1 MTDTPAPSPARV
13 QSAAEEL
20 ANSITHGIGAG
31 LGVAALTLLVGV
43 ASLAGDPWRIV
54 ATSVY
59 GASLVLLFLASTLYH
74 SVRKPRVKR
83 VFQILDHAAIFLLI
97 AGTYTPFALVTL
109 RGPWGWT
116 LFGIVW
122 GLAVLGIGFESVW
135 LGRFPRLSTAL
146 YLVMGWIGVIVVWP
160 MSQVFP
166 LGGWAWLVGGGL
178 AYTVGVVFF
187 AWERLP
193 YHHTLWHLFVLTG
206 AACHFFAVLTYVLPV
221 SG

>member
-1 MTDTPAPSPARV
+1 MTDTPAPATIRV

-20 ANSITHGIGAG
+20 ANSITHGIGAA
-31 LGVAALTLLVGV
+31 LGVAALTVLVV
-43 ASLAGDPWRIV
+43 YASLAGDPWRIV

-74 SVRKPRVKR
+74 SFRKPRVKY
-83 VFQILDHAAIFLLI
+83 VFQVLDHAAIFLLI

-122 GLAVLGIGFESVW
+122 GLAVLGIAFEAGW
-135 LGRFPRLSTAL
+135 MGRFPRLSTAL
-146 YLVMGWIGVIVVWP
+146 YLLMGWVGVIVVWP
-160 MSQVFP
+160 LWQTLP
-166 LGGWAWLVGGGL
+166 LGGWGWLVAGGL

-193 YHHTLWHLFVLTG
+193 YHHTLWHLFVLAG
-206 AACHFFAVLTYVLPV
+206 AACHFFAVFGYVVPV
-221 SG
+221 V